1 LGRSVAEAQMRAA
14 SRFRRRVLSAVF
26 VAASALLLLTP
37 AEYVPPG
44 MRWKG
49 LLAAPAFLLL
59 GAVGLA
65 YPKAVPDPRPPAGA
79 IGAVAEAGS
88 PGLVFGGC
96 VFFVGLAVGAW
107 LAFGG

>member
-1 LGRSVAEAQMRAA
+1 MQAG
-14 SRFRRRVLSAVF
+14 SRFRRRALSVVLLAVSTLILM
-26 VAASALLLLTP
+26 AP
-37 AEYVPPG
+37 PEYVPPG

-59 GAVGLA
+59 GAVGLV
-65 YPKAVPDPRPPAGA
+65 YPKAVPDPFPPSGA

-96 VFFVGLAVGAW
+96 VFFVGLCIGAW
-107 LAFGG
+107 LAFAG

>member
-1 LGRSVAEAQMRAA
+1 MQAA
-14 SRFRRRVLSAVF
+14 SRFRRRVLSAIF
-26 VAASALLLLTP
+26 VIGATVLLLAP

-59 GAVGLA
+59 GALGLV
-65 YPKAVPDPRPPAGA
+65 YPPAVPDPRPPG
-79 IGAVAEAGS
+79 GAVAAAAQAGA

-96 VFFVGLAVGAW
+96 VFFVGLAIGAW
-107 LAFGG
+107 LAFGW

>member
-1 LGRSVAEAQMRAA
+1 MQRE
-14 SRFRRRVLSAVF
+14 SRFRRRLLSAAF
-26 VAASALLLLTP
+26 VALAVVILLAP

-59 GAVGLA
+59 GLVGVF
-65 YPKAVPDPRPPAGA
+65 YPKAVPDPRHPAGA
-79 IGAVAEAGS
+79 VGAVGEAGA

-96 VFFVGLAVGAW
+96 VFFVGLCVGAW
-107 LAFGG
+107 LAFFR